1 MLTMVRRFALVWVVF
16 VVIGSVGC
24 SGGSSAESAKP
35 VEETAPVGDREA
47 APPSSDAAPVQEAP
61 PPPAPKPEK
70 PAPKVD
76 KVKTTS
82 AMNGLEIT
90 DYPGAKPDSGS
101 GAKADTAGTEEFTF
115 GRKTPDAPGLVIEH
129 YAKQL
134 TVTDK
139 YADESVAY
147 VVGTTKSGH
156 EVNVN
161 AVAENGT
168 TLVTITYVMKKG

>member
-1 MLTMVRRFALVWVVF
+1 MLTMVRRFAFACVLF
-16 VVIGSVGC
+16 VTLGIVGC
-24 SGGSSAESAKP
+24 SSGRPEEPAKP
-35 VEETAPVGDREA
+35 VEDASSATNGETAP
-47 APPSSDAAPVQEAP
+47 PSDEAPVKETA
-61 PPPAPKPEK
+61 PAPAPEPAK

-82 AMNGLEIT
+82 AMSGLEIT
-90 DYPGAKPDSGS
+90 EYPGAKPDAGS

-115 GRKTPDAPGLVIEH
+115 GRKTPDAPGLVVEH

-161 AVAENGT
+161 AVADNGT
-168 TLVTITYVMKKG
+168 TLVTITYVKKRG